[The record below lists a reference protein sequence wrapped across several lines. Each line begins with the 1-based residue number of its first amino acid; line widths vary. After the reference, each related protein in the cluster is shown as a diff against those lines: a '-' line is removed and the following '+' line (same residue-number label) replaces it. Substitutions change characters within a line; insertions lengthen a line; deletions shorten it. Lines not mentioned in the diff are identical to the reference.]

1 MQLRGVIY
9 LVGLLLLVLPMAA
22 SAAATQSTNGNA
34 TITKSAKCRGCLCP
48 GNPCQLCRLP
58 PHSDEPVP
66 ENEPATCRAIR
77 EAVPAAAFQPG
88 ENEYF
93 SNLDKSTMMCIRSG
107 GDVIPN
113 TRRVPDYPG
122 RVYCKPDL
130 SLR

>member
-1 MQLRGVIY
+1 MQLRWMIY
-9 LVGLLLLVLPMAA
+9 SIFLMLLALPMAS
-22 SAAATQSTNGNA
+22 SAQTQSTDTNA
-34 TITKSAKCRGCLCP
+34 TPTKCRGCLCP

-58 PHSDEPVP
+58 PHSDDPIP
-66 ENEPATCRAIR
+66 ENEPVTCRAIR
-77 EAVPAAAFQPG
+77 EAIPPAPFQPG

-93 SNLDKSTMMCIRSG
+93 ANLDKSTMMCIRSG

-113 TRRVPDYPG
+113 NRRAPGYPA